1 MATTNVSRGVK
12 QKTFEQQLCWAGI
25 TAGAEIH
32 GQLTFLSILTAFLSI
47 TAVLGNTLILI
58 ALRKECFVHP
68 PSRLL
73 LRSLAATD
81 LCFGII
87 AEPLSIAFW
96 MSVVYERR
104 DICPYVTVAS
114 FLTHIILC
122 KVSVLTLTA
131 ISVDRL
137 LALLLGLRYRQVVTL
152 KRIHVVVVSFWVA
165 SAVFSATYFLNF
177 LIILWSCSIAVLVC
191 LVTSTLSYTKILVTL
206 RRRQAQLQD
215 YAQQQ
220 PNQTARSLNIARYKK
235 AVTTAIL
242 LQLTMVTCY
251 LPHGIVVALLTTTEL
266 SLSVFLA
273 SQFTVVLACLSSSLN
288 PILCCWKI
296 EEVRQAVKEAMGQ
309 VLCCSSSS

>member
-1 MATTNVSRGVK
+1 MMATTNVSEGVK
-12 QKTFEQQLCWAGI
+12 QKTFEQQLCWRGI

-32 GQLTFLSILTAFLSI
+32 GQLTFLSILTASLSI
-47 TAVLGNTLILI
+47 TAVLGNALILI

-96 MSVVYERR
+96 MSAVYEGRN
-104 DICPYVTVAS
+104 ICPYVTVAS

-122 KVSVLTLTA
+122 KVSLLTLTA

-152 KRIHVVVVSFWVA
+152 KRTHVVVVSFWVA

-191 LVTSTLSYTKILVTL
+191 LVTSVMSYTKILVTL

-215 YAQQQ
+215 YAPQQ
-220 PNQTARSLNIARYKK
+220 PNQTRPMNIARYKK

-242 LQLTMVTCY
+242 LQLIMVTCY
-251 LPHGIVVALLTTTEL
+251 LPHGIVVALLTRTEL

-288 PILCCWKI
+288 PILYCWKI

-309 VLCCSSSS
+309 IFCCSSS

>member
-47 TAVLGNTLILI
+47 TAVLGNILILI

-152 KRIHVVVVSFWVA
+152 RRVRVVIICFWLIGTSLGSIRWWRKDITFLLASTIMILSLLTSIFCYTRIHLKLRHHVLQEQANGGGIPLHIARFKKTVSSVLWVQMSLVVCYVPFCILVVLNLSGITSDV
-165 SAVFSATYFLNF
+165 SLVVTNTLVFLN
-177 LIILWSCSIAVLVC
+177 
-191 LVTSTLSYTKILVTL
+191 
-206 RRRQAQLQD
+206 
-215 YAQQQ
+215 
-220 PNQTARSLNIARYKK
+220 
-235 AVTTAIL
+235 
-242 LQLTMVTCY
+242 
-251 LPHGIVVALLTTTEL
+251 
-266 SLSVFLA
+266 
-273 SQFTVVLACLSSSLN
+273 SSLN
-288 PILCCWKI
+288 PILYCWKI
-296 EEVRQAVKEAMGQ
+296 REVKQAVKDTIKQLNLNPNENDT
-309 VLCCSSSS
+309 V